1 MSVDNGVNGE
11 IQRKS
16 GVERKSL
23 FVRAY
28 DVGNMFLVMELL
40 KHTTSIDY
48 ESFDPKYILTLE

>member
-1 MSVDNGVNGE
+1 MDNGVNGE

-40 KHTTSIDY
+40 KHATSIGY
-48 ESFDPKYILTLE
+48 ESFDPKYILPLE